1 MTGEVFNELVERRI
15 EDIKHTLTRKGRE
28 YARGDRLSNFKKAAR
43 LENTIPEKALRGM
56 LSKHLISVYD
66 MIDDLNNSIESPME
80 TWKEKIGDSINY
92 LILLEA
98 LLYER
103 KEATNL
109 QTL

>member
-56 LSKHLISVYD
+56 LSKHLISIYD
-66 MIDDLNNSIESPME
+66 CIDDLCNHLE
-80 TWKEKIGDSINY
+80 TPEAVWKEKIGDSINY

-103 KEATNL
+103 KEETKVP
-109 QTL
+109 